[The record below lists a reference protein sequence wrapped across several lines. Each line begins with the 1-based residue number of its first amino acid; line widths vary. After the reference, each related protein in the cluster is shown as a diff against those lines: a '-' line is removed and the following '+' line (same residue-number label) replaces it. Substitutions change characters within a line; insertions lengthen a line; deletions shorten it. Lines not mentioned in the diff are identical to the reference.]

1 MHNENDNEA
10 DLLMGVEPIAKYLGV
25 TRRQA
30 YRLVYDKIMPSF
42 KLGGTVAA
50 RRSSLKNGWKVW
62 KQSTPRK
69 PCAMCQTMCRRFP
82 AQS

>member
-1 MHNENDNEA
+1 MNKSKNEGINMHHENDNEA

-50 RRSSLKNGWKVW
+50 RRSSLKKWMEDLEAGN
-62 KQSTPRK
+62 
-69 PCAMCQTMCRRFP
+69 A
-82 AQS
+82 A

>member
-1 MHNENDNEA
+1 MNKSKNEGINMHHENDNEA

-50 RRSSLKNGWKVW
+50 RRSSLKKWMEGLE
-62 KQSTPRK
+62 
-69 PCAMCQTMCRRFP
+69 AEH
-82 AQS
+82 AA